1 MNIAQSILFGT
12 LTLAL
17 HGIVNAQ
24 IYESTDAEGVPE
36 FSDTPSA
43 GSEVVDLQ
51 QTNIADDPPVIPE
64 APQAEVARPARQ
76 EVRSKARGA
85 RVSDRLTR
93 RRAGLAHVDER
104 AGEGEARVFRDEAHE
119 QDDPDERA
127 HRDRGAREEERHD
140 RADEREGDGGGGWG
154 GGEEGCGK
162 LPVR

>member
-64 APQAEVARPARQ
+64 APQAEVARPAPAPAAAPEAESPG
-76 EVRSKARGA
+76 EVGQPVYDVYGGNYNNDDVDPRERRHLDRD
-85 RVSDRLTR
+85 RVDNALP
-93 RRAGLAHVDER
+93 
-104 AGEGEARVFRDEAHE
+104 EAHPHG
-119 QDDPDERA
+119 QPHFA
-127 HRDRGAREEERHD
+127 
-140 RADEREGDGGGGWG
+140 
-154 GGEEGCGK
+154 
-162 LPVR
+162 VRR